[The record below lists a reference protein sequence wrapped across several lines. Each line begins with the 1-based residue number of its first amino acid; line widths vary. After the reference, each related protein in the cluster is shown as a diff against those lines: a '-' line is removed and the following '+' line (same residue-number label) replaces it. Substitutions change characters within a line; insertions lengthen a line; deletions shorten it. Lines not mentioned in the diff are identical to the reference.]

1 MARFNYRAKLNER
14 MEELRRLYDIHI
26 IPVDGVGRVDW
37 KYESGSYSMY
47 TIVNSSGGI
56 RVTRRAGSAGELLDY
71 VEGMIDGTLAARAD
85 RGRLYEKF
93 MN

>member
-1 MARFNYRAKLNER
+1 MSRINYRAKLNER
-14 MEELRRLYDIHI
+14 LDELRRLYDLHTL
-26 IPVDGVGRVDW
+26 PVDGIGRIDW
-37 KYESGSYSMY
+37 KRESGVYSLY

-56 RVTRRAGSAGELLDY
+56 RVTRRASTAGELLDF

-85 RGRLYEKF
+85 RGRLFEKF